1 MTKKILIYT
10 DGGSRG
16 NPGPA
21 ASGYVVN
28 GKSYGV
34 YLGRATNN
42 VAEYS
47 AIKFALEQA
56 SKEAGEHAW
65 ETAVEIR
72 MDSQLAQRQLI
83 GRYKMKNAGLRPI
96 FDEIQK
102 LAKHFKQVSYV
113 HIPREE
119 NSTADAAVNKALDQ
133 QRGVI

>member
-1 MTKKILIYT
+1 MRCTIYT

-21 ASGYVVN
+21 ASGCVVD

-34 YLGRATNN
+34 YLGVATNN
-42 VAEYS
+42 VVVYS
-47 AIKFALEQA
+47 AIKFALEKA
-56 SKEAGEHAW
+56 AEKFGEKAKEVD
-65 ETAVEIR
+65 VEVR

-96 FDEIQK
+96 FDSVQK
-102 LAKHFKQVSYV
+102 LARDFKSVSYI

-119 NSTADAAVNKALDQ
+119 NFAADAAVNSVLDA
-133 QRGVI
+133 RG